1 MAKKLSRTKSQ
12 RIAYWVVLISFAAPL
27 IYYLVEMVLGVF
39 DTVNLLTMLQCA
51 LGLIVLHVPD
61 FLSEKLR
68 FEIPSLLYVFYLVF
82 LYCAIFLGEFYDMFN
97 RVPFWDVILHCSSSL
112 VSGFLGFMFVAIL
125 NKSEKVMFRL
135 SPVFVSLF
143 AFCFAVTIGALWEI
157 YEYVFDGLLGLNMQ
171 KFTTPD
177 GTVLVGHA
185 ALVDTMEDI
194 IIDAVGGFAASV
206 IGYISL
212 KHKKEWL
219 VPKLL
224 EAETQK
230 TALLPGGKGQALP
243 PADKHSENGCSSVPD
258 EQELPVCAGEDR
270 PPQS

>member
-12 RIAYWVVLISFAAPL
+12 KVAYWVVLVSFAAPL
-27 IYYLVEMVLGVF
+27 IYYLVQLIVGTF
-39 DTVNLLTMLQCA
+39 DTMNLLTMLQCA

-68 FEIPSLLYVFYLVF
+68 FEIPSLLYVFYLIF

-97 RVPFWDVILHCSSSL
+97 RIPFWDVILHSSSSL

-135 SPVFVSLF
+135 SPLFVSMF
-143 AFCFAVTIGALWEI
+143 AFCFAVTIGSLWEI

-194 IIDAVGGFAASV
+194 IIDAFGGFVASV

-212 KHKKEWL
+212 KRKKDWL

-224 EAETQK
+224 EADAGDKASSSEK
-230 TALLPGGKGQALP
+230 KNGEALALSLTEGEKHPSAGGKE
-243 PADKHSENGCSSVPD
+243 KHTK
-258 EQELPVCAGEDR
+258 
-270 PPQS
+270 

>member
-12 RIAYWVVLISFAAPL
+12 KVAYWVVLVSFAAPL
-27 IYYLVEMVLGVF
+27 IYYLVQLIVGTF
-39 DTVNLLTMLQCA
+39 DTMNLLTMLQCA

-68 FEIPSLLYVFYLVF
+68 FEIPSLLYVFYLIF

-97 RVPFWDVILHCSSSL
+97 RIPFWDVILHSSSSL

-135 SPVFVSLF
+135 SPLFVSMF
-143 AFCFAVTIGALWEI
+143 AFCFAVTIGSLWEI

-194 IIDAVGGFAASV
+194 IIDAFGGFVASV

-212 KHKKEWL
+212 KRKKDWL

-224 EAETQK
+224 EADAGDKASSSEK
-230 TALLPGGKGQALP
+230 KNDEALALSLTEGEKHPSAGGKE
-243 PADKHSENGCSSVPD
+243 KHTK
-258 EQELPVCAGEDR
+258 
-270 PPQS
+270 